1 MQLHLKENDCL
12 DNSINTQIL
21 DIVDN
26 LKPYV
31 NKAHVEIKIILFFF
45 FKQCLPK
52 GFKHIL
58 TSVNVLGI
66 FFVKIKLEM
75 KLCNLKPKS
84 AMCSSSRN
92 KVGGVIFEDL
102 RVSSLA

>member
-31 NKAHVEIKIILFFF
+31 NKAHVEIKIILFFIF
-45 FKQCLPK
+45 LLQTMLAKRFQTYINFSQCLK
-52 GFKHIL
+52 NI
-58 TSVNVLGI
+58 
-66 FFVKIKLEM
+66 FVKNILESEIVQSQT
-75 KLCNLKPKS
+75 KISHVLQQ
-84 AMCSSSRN
+84 
-92 KVGGVIFEDL
+92 
-102 RVSSLA
+102 